1 MNTSLLNDLCNL
13 VLMRSE
19 RDHKTLG
26 QVIEEITESL
36 KEDNRGSIYDK

>member
-1 MNTSLLNDLCNL
+1 MLDTSILNDICNL
-13 VLMRSE
+13 VLMISE

-36 KEDNRGSIYDK
+36 KEDNRGNDL

>member
-1 MNTSLLNDLCNL
+1 MNTLLDDFCNL
-13 VLMRSE
+13 VRMIAN